1 MPPRVQLNNGLP
13 RQTPAYKRFEK
24 TNVELNRFYWTFKC
38 AAELMLPSVG
48 AVARVR
54 DLVKTKNG
62 EQLDLTSE
70 QFIAEY
76 PQTERVARNSFLVL
90 AVTAYEDYMKGALSA
105 FLVKNWKPEKTYRL
119 NFKPEDLPPASDM
132 HDWLKERTV
141 QVIVDDYLGRS
152 YDSRIAAVSKLVV
165 EYGAGQPALPP
176 AAQTL
181 AATACEARN
190 SIVHSSGVADA
201 RAVTALQAV
210 IPGINV
216 GDTFNMSEAL
226 LWQFLGA
233 LRDSA
238 RALDVQLRVLPP

>member
-1 MPPRVQLNNGLP
+1 MTTRIKLNPGLP
-13 RQTPAYKRFEK
+13 PQTPAYKRFEK
-24 TNVELNRFYWTFKC
+24 TNIELNRFYWTFKC
-38 AAELMLPSVG
+38 ATELMLPSVG

-54 DLVKTKNG
+54 DLVKTRNG
-62 EQLDLTSE
+62 EQLDLTSA

-76 PQTERVARNSFLVL
+76 PDTERVARNSFLVL
-90 AVTAYEDYMKGALSA
+90 SVTAYEDYMKEALTA
-105 FLVKNWKPEKTYRL
+105 FLIKNWKPDKTYRL
-119 NFKPEDLPPASDM
+119 SFKPEDLPPPADTHS
-132 HDWLKERTV
+132 WLKDRTV

-165 EYGAGQPALPP
+165 EYGASQPALPP
-176 AAQTL
+176 AAQAL
-181 AATACEARN
+181 AANACEVRN
-190 SIVHSSGVADA
+190 NIVHSSGIADA

-210 IPGINV
+210 ILGIKV
-216 GDTFNMSEAL
+216 GDTLHISETL